1 MKKKFL
7 KNQKNQLDNYIK
19 YSSLAFQMGGIIA
32 LFCWLGIWLDEKFET
47 ETPWYTIVGS
57 LLGVFG
63 SLYAVLKQLLN
74 KKNE

>member
-7 KNQKNQLDNYIK
+7 RKQKNQLDNYIK

-32 LFCWLGIWLDEKFET
+32 LFCWLGVWLDDYFET
-47 ETPWYTIVGS
+47 ETSWFAVSGS

-63 SLYAVLKQLLN
+63 SLYAVLKQLLQ
-74 KKNE
+74 KNE